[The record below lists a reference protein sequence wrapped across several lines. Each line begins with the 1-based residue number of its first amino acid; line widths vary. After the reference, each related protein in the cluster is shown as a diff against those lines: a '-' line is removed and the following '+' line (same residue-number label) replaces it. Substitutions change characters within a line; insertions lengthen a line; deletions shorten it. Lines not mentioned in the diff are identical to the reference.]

1 MYYNTSRHLQTMIN
15 YLFTDPL
22 FFAIWAAALLTAI
35 TIHEFAHAFAAD
47 RLGDPT
53 PRMDGRLTLNPLAH
67 LDPLGTLM
75 MLLIRFGWGKPVVFD
90 PYNLKKPRRDAA
102 IISFAG
108 PLSNLLLSS
117 VLAVIYHLIPATE
130 IVREFIPPFIIL
142 NVTLAIFNLVP
153 IHPLDGGK
161 ILVGILP
168 PHEAHKFDLFIRQ
181 YGTWML
187 LLLILPIWNGSSP
200 IISIISPITNTIIAL
215 FLPNYFQT
223 I

>member
-1 MYYNTSRHLQTMIN
+1 MQAWTLPMIN

-22 FFAIWAAALLTAI
+22 FFIIWAMALLTAI

-47 RLGDPT
+47 KLGDPT
-53 PRMDGRLTLNPLAH
+53 PRIDGRLTLNPLAH

-90 PYNLKKPRRDAA
+90 PYNLKNPTRDAA
-102 IISFAG
+102 VISFAG
-108 PLSNLLLSS
+108 PLSNLLLSG
-117 VLAVIYHLIPATE
+117 VLAIIYHLTPGSLIM
-130 IVREFIPPFIIL
+130 RELIPPFIIL

-161 ILVGILP
+161 ILVGLLP
-168 PHEAHKFDLFIRQ
+168 KKESYKVDIFLKQ

-187 LLLILPIWNGSSP
+187 LLLILPIWGGSSP
-200 IISIISPITNTIIAL
+200 ILSIIEPAIKTVITL
-215 FLPNYFQT
+215 FLPGYFQT